1 MGVRTDTTPPRS
13 DPPSAPGLAVVTGG
27 TAGIGL
33 AFAERLAD
41 RGHDLL
47 LVARNTARLE
57 ETAQRLRADHGVEVD
72 VLALDLTDRGDLAV
86 LEARVSDPV
95 QPVSL
100 LVNNAGF
107 GLKKPLLDND
117 LETEQAMLDVL
128 VVAVMRLTHAA
139 LGAMVERGAGA
150 VINVS
155 SVAGY
160 LPRGTYGAA
169 KAYVTA
175 LSEWADI
182 TYGGPSGGAV
192 QVMALCP
199 GFVKTEFHERMD
211 VGRDAVPSFLWLD
224 VDDLVDG
231 ALKDLDA
238 GKRRSVPSKR
248 YKALSTL
255 ARHTP
260 WGLLGGLQSMGR
272 R

>member
-13 DPPSAPGLAVVTGG
+13 DPPAPPGLAVVTGG

-33 AFAERLAD
+33 AFAERLAA

-57 ETAQRLRADHGVEVD
+57 ETAQRLRASHDVAVD
-72 VLALDLTDRGDLAV
+72 ILTLDLADRDDLAV
-86 LEARVSDPV
+86 LEARVADPV

-117 LETEQAMLDVL
+117 RETEQAMLDVL

-182 TYGGPSGGAV
+182 TYGEKGV

-199 GFVKTEFHERMD
+199 GFVKTEFHERME

-238 GKRRSVPSKR
+238 GRRLSVPSKR

>member
-1 MGVRTDTTPPRS
+1 MGVRTDTTPP
-13 DPPSAPGLAVVTGG
+13 PAAPGLAVVTGG

-33 AFAERLAD
+33 AFAERLAG

-47 LVARNTARLE
+47 LVARDAARLE
-57 ETAQRLRADHGVEVD
+57 ETAQRLRAEQDVEVE
-72 VLALDLTDRGDLAV
+72 VLALDLADRKDLAV
-86 LEARVSDPV
+86 LEERVADPV
-95 QPVSL
+95 QPVAL

-117 LETEQAMLDVL
+117 VEAEQAMLDVL

-139 LGAMVERGAGA
+139 LGAMTARGAGA

-182 TYGGPSGGAV
+182 TYGEIGV

-199 GFVKTEFHERMD
+199 GFVKTEFHERME

-224 VDDLVDG
+224 VDQLVDG
-231 ALKDLDA
+231 ALADLDK
-238 GKRRSVPSKR
+238 GKRLSVPSKR

-260 WGLLGGLQSMGR
+260 WSLLGGLQSMGR
-272 R
+272 K